1 VTIYRDTLTV
11 PKPIYGINSEK
22 EPLTLDNF
30 EIKRLGF
37 EKREEEFENIPM
49 DFAPYGN
56 NNVLAMMR
64 RMNYLLGMNL
74 GRAIK
79 KPTIQDLVIPIV
91 TPPFGLRYEPTDD
104 DLLEME
110 VRKMAQANAKAK
122 RLPCSLEPLKPYT
135 TTLNG
140 KFVKTGES
148 QRY

>member
-1 VTIYRDTLTV
+1 MTIYGDTLTV
-11 PKPIYGINSEK
+11 LKPIYGINSEK

-30 EIKRLGF
+30 EIKRPGF
-37 EKREEEFENIPM
+37 EKREEEVEKIPM

-56 NNVLAMMR
+56 NNVLAMMK

-74 GRAIK
+74 GRAMK
-79 KPTIQDLVIPIV
+79 KPTVQDLVIPTV
-91 TPPFGLRYEPTDD
+91 TPPFGLGYEPTDD

-110 VRKMAQANAKAK
+110 VRKMARANAKAK

-140 KFVKTGES
+140 KFVKAGES